1 MLFTVSGR
9 VSVLNDAS
17 SCMSLW
23 DVFYHILWMWEK
35 TVENAT
41 ILNTL
46 AGGFLRLMSLWWFAN
61 YKSCE
66 PAICLCH
73 KTFSVPSHINVVIV
87 KVSSGIVIRKDKETI
102 CVEIKDRFVQSFLLK
117 CMLCVGRYL
126 LCCCV
131 QFMKQIG
138 QGTSFYEVLVVW
150 DDHGTIFKSGTA
162 NVPIIIIWQHEW

>member
-61 YKSCE
+61 YKSCA

-87 KVSSGIVIRKDKETI
+87 KVSSGTVIRKGNYLRRDKRSFRTKFSSQVYVCYVLGGTF
-102 CVEIKDRFVQSFLLK
+102 CVVVYSLWNKLDRVQ
-117 CMLCVGRYL
+117 V
-126 LCCCV
+126 
-131 QFMKQIG
+131 FMR
-138 QGTSFYEVLVVW
+138 F
-150 DDHGTIFKSGTA
+150 
-162 NVPIIIIWQHEW
+162 

>member
-61 YKSCE
+61 YKSCA

-73 KTFSVPSHINVVIV
+73 KTFWVPTHINVVIV
-87 KVSSGIVIRKDKETI
+87 KVSSGTVIRRDKETI

-117 CMLCVGRYL
+117 YMYVMCWEVRSVL
-126 LCCCV
+126 LCTV
-131 QFMKQIG
+131 
-138 QGTSFYEVLVVW
+138 YETNWTGYKFLW
-150 DDHGTIFKSGTA
+150 GFSRLGWPRNYI
-162 NVPIIIIWQHEW
+162 